1 MKCQIWKKRYKTA
14 LRPNRARTG
23 SELQKFKKYV
33 KMGKNKKN
41 NKTRTTPEPRPN
53 HGGKPEERRDSKDAT
68 SFDIYPK
75 TDIHKIE
82 LLDS

>member
-1 MKCQIWKKRYKTA
+1 MSDLEKKVQNRTA
-14 LRPNRARTG
+14 PEPRPNRARTT
-23 SELQKFKKYV
+23 EVQKIRENGKKQE
-33 KMGKNKKN
+33 N